1 MKWKEGIN
9 LRNEVV
15 MYLSMHMCLYQNVFT
30 FQMLFMSLTWMD
42 GVLLNTISINAFLCP
57 MVIFMSLQP
66 TFQVFVIHFS
76 CALLYLFCVV
86 DISIDYAF
94 KQQQAVR
101 NVLNSEQRVRGVW
114 VTHTHTHTHT

>member
-1 MKWKEGIN
+1 
-9 LRNEVV
+9 
-15 MYLSMHMCLYQNVFT
+15 
-30 FQMLFMSLTWMD
+30 
-42 GVLLNTISINAFLCP
+42 
-57 MVIFMSLQP
+57 MVIFMSLPP

-114 VTHTHTHTHT
+114 VTHTHIHIHRLKRTTAITLILEMMIIALMSLQHQLTFSYQTQCFM